1 MSPPRSGATTGKR
14 MAVALGFALPLS
26 TSIYTQQQQN
36 SAQQLQEQQA
46 AQSRLQAALDRDR
59 GFAVELST
67 QLRTERLRL
76 NMSPHDGAAIRS
88 PLCEL
93 LGHEVQMASDGAY
106 GRYTLG
112 VLVSAFRAPATASSS
127 RTLCECRRE
136 GADLLALLKS
146 RQSPLARTIA
156 QRELRPLAAQLG
168 EAREE
173 CADADD
179 SAVAVDAVTAG
190 NREALV
196 WRNDI
201 YASINADRG
210 SLKRWLQQSPDRP
223 LPDAVAASPEV
234 AAAAAP
240 EAAPL
245 PELRARV
252 YVQLALPADASLD
265 CLRRELRARSYVVP
279 SFEVVGGRAPDQT
292 QLRYLAAEERPAA
305 EQLLR
310 DLQQIRRICA
320 SDGNQIAKINLPAA
334 PLDFSRLRGSARRD
348 QFELWLGARDKPVVP
363 AGGG

>member
-1 MSPPRSGATTGKR
+1 

-168 EAREE
+168 TKVPLE
-173 CADADD
+173 
-179 SAVAVDAVTAG
+179 
-190 NREALV
+190 
-196 WRNDI
+196 
-201 YASINADRG
+201 ADRG
-210 SLKRWLQQSPDRP
+210 YHVMFPGQEFGLRRAVISQDRGVAIADMHDGIRASGVSEIAAPDAPADMRIADRLQRHAMALIPALRGEPVSRWMGHRPSHPDSKPVLGRSPHHRNVLFAFGHDHLGLTMAGITGKLVAELATDRPTTVDLAAYRPDR
-223 LPDAVAASPEV
+223 
-234 AAAAAP
+234 
-240 EAAPL
+240 
-245 PELRARV
+245 
-252 YVQLALPADASLD
+252 
-265 CLRRELRARSYVVP
+265 
-279 SFEVVGGRAPDQT
+279 F
-292 QLRYLAAEERPAA
+292 
-305 EQLLR
+305 
-310 DLQQIRRICA
+310 
-320 SDGNQIAKINLPAA
+320 
-334 PLDFSRLRGSARRD
+334 
-348 QFELWLGARDKPVVP
+348 
-363 AGGG
+363 